1 MGTPDFAVPSL
12 EALDKKYDVIG
23 IFTKPDKP
31 NMRGKKI
38 KFNPVKQYG
47 IEHDIPV
54 YQPKSLKNEEIQNQ
68 IKDLNPDLIVVV
80 AYGKILPQ
88 EIIDIPEKY
97 GIINVHSSLLPKY
110 RGAAPINAAIIHG
123 EEETGVSIMYI
134 VEALDAGDVIT
145 TRKTKIEDT
154 DNFETLHDRLQ
165 ELGSEAL
172 LEAIEMMEEDRVVRQ
187 PQDES
192 KVTFVKPFKK
202 EDCKIDWNKTSREIF
217 NFVRGMDP
225 LPTAYSMMD
234 GKIFKIYQVIE
245 NDTIYEDGKN
255 GEIVAK
261 IKKKGFVVKTKD
273 GSVILSQVKPEN
285 KKILTGVDIMN
296 GNLLKIGDIFE

>member
-225 LPTAYSMMD
+225 LPTAYSMID

-245 NDTIYEDGKN
+245 NDAIYEDGKN

>member
-1 MGTPDFAVPSL
+1 M
-12 EALDKKYDVIG
+12 DKKYDVIG

-110 RGAAPINAAIIHG
+110 RGAAPVNAAIIHG

-225 LPTAYSMMD
+225 LPTAYSMID

-245 NDTIYEDGKN
+245 NDAIYEDGKN